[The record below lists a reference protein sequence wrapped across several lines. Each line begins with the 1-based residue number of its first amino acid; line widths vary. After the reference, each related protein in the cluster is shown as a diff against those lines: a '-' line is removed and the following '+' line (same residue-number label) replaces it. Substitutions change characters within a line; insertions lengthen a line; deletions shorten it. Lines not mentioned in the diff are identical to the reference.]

1 MVFDKQFLTQRLR
14 TVDILMFEY
23 GRRPDVIGPV
33 FEIMAYKAQPE
44 DVRHYVIVFANYLLY
59 FVIK

>member
-1 MVFDKQFLTQRLR
+1 
-14 TVDILMFEY
+14 MFEY

-44 DVRHYVIVFANYLLY
+44 EVQHYVIVFANDLLSLSLNG
-59 FVIK
+59 IIEWLM